1 VSACAALGWSVAAT
15 IRRQFETNVFVDGGR
30 KRRRGDRVAAVQNG
44 DARTDRFLILDVS
57 RYAYP
62 PVWVPAARLWNAMKM
77 VDSDSGMSRG
87 FVVIRSPATAE

>member
-1 VSACAALGWSVAAT
+1 LSSPGAFLVVNYQRQEVGQDAQGHFSPVAAY
-15 IRRQFETNVFVDGGR
+15 
-30 KRRRGDRVAAVQNG
+30 

-62 PVWVPAARLWNAMKM
+62 PVWVPASRLWNAMKT

-87 FVVIRSPATAE
+87 FVVIRSPSTAK